1 MTQNVIYLTTIV
13 FSVLPPVW
21 RGTLAPLLLAVLPRL
36 ERDVGQH
43 LLVHEAPEPDGEVP
57 GDPLD
62 GRGQVLAQSEGQVSI
77 RLFIRFRR

>member
-1 MTQNVIYLTTIV
+1 MSYLTTIV

-36 ERDVGQH
+36 ERDVGEH

-77 RLFIRFRR
+77 SLFIRFRR